1 VRGGTSRKCPFV
13 GNYSL
18 KLRLPIIYPNSRR
31 IEQRKRPILCDLLV
45 CEGDSGGI
53 THAFPL
59 HALVGEKVGYNRVGE
74 RTMEAHCEYLSTD
87 DLVLR
92 AQQGDERAAEQV
104 LALFRPLAQ
113 NLAGRFYMPSC
124 DPEDVYQVAL
134 IGLWR
139 AVQCFDP
146 RRKAGFAAFARVCIR
161 RQILSEL
168 KRAQRWAS
176 ADRQPF
182 GRGGRALVAG
192 AVARPAPELVRATQR
207 ARNNA
212 AAARVFGDETQPAGS
227 ASNCFVSA
235 APYLPRDC
243 GANRMLAKI
252 GGQRA
257 GSNQA
262 QGIPPHLR
270 EPLNR
275 AYSRIAH
282 TTRIAPA

>member
-1 VRGGTSRKCPFV
+1 MDYSVRGGTSWKCPFV
-13 GNYSL
+13 SNYSL
-18 KLRLPIIYPNSRR
+18 QLRLPIIYPNSRR
-31 IEQRKRPILCDLLV
+31 IERRKRSILCYLLV

-53 THAFPL
+53 TYAFPL

-146 RRKAGFAAFARVCIR
+146 QRKAGFAAFARVCIR

-168 KRAQRWAS
+168 KRAQRWAAPIVS
-176 ADRQPF
+176 LSEEGDGRSWLEQVPDPRQNLYEQLSERETAQRRREFLATRLSPLEAQVV
-182 GRGGRALVAG
+182 ALY
-192 AVARPAPELVRATQR
+192 RQHLTYREI
-207 ARNNA
+207 
-212 AAARVFGDETQPAGS
+212 AARIGCSPKAVDNA
-227 ASNCFVSA
+227 
-235 APYLPRDC
+235 
-243 GANRMLAKI
+243 LARIK
-252 GGQRA
+252 RK
-257 GSNQA
+257 
-262 QGIPPHLR
+262 
-270 EPLNR
+270 
-275 AYSRIAH
+275 AYRHTCESR
-282 TTRIAPA
+282 